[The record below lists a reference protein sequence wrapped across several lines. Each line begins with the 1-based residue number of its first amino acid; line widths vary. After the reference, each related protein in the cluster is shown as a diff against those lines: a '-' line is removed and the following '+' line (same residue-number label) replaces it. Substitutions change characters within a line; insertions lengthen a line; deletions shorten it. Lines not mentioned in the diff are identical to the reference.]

1 MLSSVLNSKR
11 AVQVNILIMRA
22 FVKLREVIATHRE
35 LAHQIDSL
43 ERKYSEHDERIEV
56 IFEAVRNIL
65 DPPQASKRQIGF
77 LAAGD
82 QS

>member
-65 DPPQASKRQIGF
+65 DPPQAPKRPIGF